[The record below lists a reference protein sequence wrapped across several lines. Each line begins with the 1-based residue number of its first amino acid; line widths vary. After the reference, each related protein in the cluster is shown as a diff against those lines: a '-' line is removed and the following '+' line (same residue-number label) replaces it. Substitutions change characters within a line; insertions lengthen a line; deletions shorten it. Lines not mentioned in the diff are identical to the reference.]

1 MLIEIFENLILNIS
15 MLVLVAFL
23 LTRSRQ
29 VSSFIFDNQ
38 GRLVYKLTLMVIFGL
53 IGILSTYTGIKVNGA
68 IANTR
73 AIAAVAGGIL
83 GGPMVG
89 LGAGLIAGLH
99 RYLIDIGG
107 FTAVACALSTIVEGY
122 LGGLYTRY
130 AKCSNYNWGN
140 VFLLTTLAEVLQMLI
155 ILAIARP
162 FALAWQLV
170 RVISIPMIL
179 FNSLGVVAFVG
190 VFDTV
195 FIAQDREAAN
205 RISLVLEIADRCL
218 PFLRKGLYDKQNL
231 DQAVSIIF
239 ELSNAEGVLITDRQQ
254 MLSYAGRQVEGW
266 LDSDAPLPAV
276 AAEAMAG
283 GRVQSADN
291 IAPPTG
297 RGKKPARL
305 TAVAAPLTQKGEII
319 GCLVLFLRSFR
330 LSAEAEAHFADGLAR
345 LFSTQL
351 ELAQLDYQK
360 KMLQKA
366 EFQAL
371 QSQINPHFLF
381 NALNTITAFC
391 REKPERARELLITLA
406 TYFRN
411 TLQATPYMISLHTE
425 LEHVNAYLKLEKA
438 RFGSKLS
445 IELDIP
451 SDLHCMVP
459 SFILQPIV
467 ENAVKHGAMRGGSE
481 GRVIIAA
488 RQLPQETVISV
499 KDNGLGI
506 DPQVVQSLYDGTIS
520 RQKVGLANV
529 HKRLKSIYG
538 EQNGLLIST
547 PPPQG
552 TEVVIRIPIYFGGE
566 LA

>member
-1 MLIEIFENLILNIS
+1 MIHIFENLLLNIS
-15 MLVLVAFL
+15 MLVLLAFL
-23 LTRSRQ
+23 LTRSRM
-29 VSSFIFDNQ
+29 VSSFIFDNRD
-38 GRLVYKLTLMVIFGL
+38 RLGYKLTLMVIFGL
-53 IGILSTYTGIKVNGA
+53 IGVISTYTGIQVGGA

-89 LGAGLIAGLH
+89 LGAGIIAGMH

-107 FTAVACALSTIVEGY
+107 FTAVACAISTIAEGV
-122 LGGLYTRY
+122 LGGLYARY
-130 AKCSNYNWGN
+130 VKRSSYNWGS
-140 VFLLTTLAEVLQMLI
+140 VFLLTVLAEILQMLI

-162 FALAWQLV
+162 FYLAWQLV
-170 RVISIPMIL
+170 QVISIPMIL

-205 RISLVLEIADRCL
+205 RISLVLEIAERCL
-218 PFLRKGLYDKQNL
+218 PFLRKGLYDKPNL
-231 DQAVSIIF
+231 DKAVQIIH
-239 ELSNAEGVLITDRQQ
+239 ELSNTEGVVITDRAQA
-254 MLSYAGRQVEGW
+254 LSYAGPQVEQW
-266 LDSDAPLPAV
+266 LDSDAPLPDV
-276 AAEAMAG
+276 ALKAIAT
-283 GRVQSADN
+283 GRVQSVDN
-291 IAPPTG
+291 ISLTPG
-297 RGKKPARL
+297 RGRKADRL
-305 TAVAAPLTQKGEII
+305 TAIAAPLTQKGEVL

-330 LSAEAEAHFADGLAR
+330 LSAEAEARFADGLAK

-351 ELAQLDYQK
+351 ELSQLDYQK

-366 EFQAL
+366 EFHAL

-411 TLQATPYMISLHTE
+411 TLQSTPYMIGLHTE

-438 RFGSKLS
+438 RFGSRLAV
-445 IELDIP
+445 ELDIP
-451 SDLHCMVP
+451 SDLHCTVP

-467 ENAVKHGAMRGGSE
+467 ENAVKHGAMHNTTE
-481 GRVIIAA
+481 GQVIISAQQRA
-488 RQLPQETVISV
+488 QETVITV
-499 KDNGLGI
+499 KDNGPGI
-506 DPQVVQSLYDGTIS
+506 EPQVVQSLYNDTIS
-520 RQKVGLANV
+520 SQKVGLVNV

-538 EQNGLLIST
+538 EQNGLLIFT
-547 PPPQG
+547 NPQSG
-552 TEVVIRIPIYFGGE
+552 TEVVIRIPIHFGGE